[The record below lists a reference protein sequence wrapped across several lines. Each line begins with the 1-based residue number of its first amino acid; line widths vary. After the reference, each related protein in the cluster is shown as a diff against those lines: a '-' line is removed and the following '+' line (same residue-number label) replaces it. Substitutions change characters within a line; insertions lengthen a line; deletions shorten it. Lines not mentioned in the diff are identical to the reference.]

1 MMVAVT
7 DAGTFACTFKV
18 ALALAWA
25 VADSVA
31 SSVEVAADEVGEVG
45 SGDFGCG
52 LSHPMSGGWYIIGC
66 MPPAPAPTGAV
77 GRCRLV
83 YVGQH

>member
-7 DAGTFACTFKV
+7 DAGTTAGTFKV

-31 SSVEVAADEVGEVG
+31 SSVGELAADECGEVG

-52 LSHPMSGGWYIIGC
+52 LSPPVSGGW
-66 MPPAPAPTGAV
+66 
-77 GRCRLV
+77 
-83 YVGQH
+83 